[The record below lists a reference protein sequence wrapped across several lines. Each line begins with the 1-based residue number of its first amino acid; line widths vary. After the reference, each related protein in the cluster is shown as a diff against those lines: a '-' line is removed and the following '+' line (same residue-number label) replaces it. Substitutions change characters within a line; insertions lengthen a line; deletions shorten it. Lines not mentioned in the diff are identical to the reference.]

1 MIEAKPTSQRTITIC
16 TVALGFVWLYMG
28 LVPKLVFPETGELEM
43 TRGSGLFR
51 GYEEEVVFAVGVG
64 EMIFGLI
71 IMFVKKKIVHI
82 LSIVGL
88 CSLALGA
95 LAGKPEVY
103 THPFSPIVITVPMIT
118 LSWIV
123 MRELKN

>member
-1 MIEAKPTSQRTITIC
+1 MNESRRIVTIC

-28 LVPKLVFPETGELEM
+28 LVPKLIFPETGELEM
-43 TRGSGLFR
+43 TRGSGIFR
-51 GYEEEVVFAVGVG
+51 GYEDEVVFAVGVG

-71 IMFVKKKIVHI
+71 IMMVKKKIVHI

-95 LAGKPEVY
+95 LAGKAEVY
-103 THPFSPIVITVPMIT
+103 THPFSPIVITIPMIA
-118 LSWIV
+118 LSLVVI
-123 MRELKN
+123 RELKN